1 MTRGTNEKVSTCVLT
16 EKMEKSIKERMTEKD
31 VKNFMTDRSFLSTC
45 FVVCFVFAFLILQ
58 LNEKHCLHDL
68 KDI

>member
-31 VKNFMTDRSFLSTC
+31 GKNFMTDRISYLLALLFALYLLSWFYSLMRNIVYT
-45 FVVCFVFAFLILQ
+45 I
-58 LNEKHCLHDL
+58 
-68 KDI
+68 

>member
-31 VKNFMTDRSFLSTC
+31 VKNFMTDRISYLLALLFAVYLLSWFYSLMRNIVYT
-45 FVVCFVFAFLILQ
+45 I
-58 LNEKHCLHDL
+58 
-68 KDI
+68 

>member
-31 VKNFMTDRSFLSTC
+31 VKNFMTDRISYLLALLFALYLLSWFYSLMRNIVYT
-45 FVVCFVFAFLILQ
+45 I
-58 LNEKHCLHDL
+58 
-68 KDI
+68 